1 MALAFLREDFRH
13 FIALARGASAA
24 RVFAEM
30 SMTLKMSRLK
40 RPITECR
47 SHLTAKP
54 ICNHW
59 CAA

>member
-1 MALAFLREDFRH
+1 
-13 FIALARGASAA
+13 
-24 RVFAEM
+24 M